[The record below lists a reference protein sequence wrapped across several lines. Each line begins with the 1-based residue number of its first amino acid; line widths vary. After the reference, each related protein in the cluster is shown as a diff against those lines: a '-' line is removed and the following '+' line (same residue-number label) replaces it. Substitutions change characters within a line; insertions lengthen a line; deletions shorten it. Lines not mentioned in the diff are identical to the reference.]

1 MGNNPDQYRDRL
13 PLPIFLFR
21 LAPQKGFPFK
31 SGRKSSFLNKSSK
44 SQTFLLYLV
53 KYLRMKKFTLLLLLF
68 SQLVFAQF
76 TDINIVKEIH
86 AKNKGLVVS
95 AHPLASEA
103 GAKMMK
109 MGGNAYDAVIATQLA
124 LAVVYPQAGNIGGGG
139 FLVGVKNNGEKF
151 TIDFRETAPEKASK
165 DMYLD
170 KKGNANTDLSQN
182 GRLAVGIPGSVAGY
196 FATLKYAKLPMEK
209 LIQPAIDLAEQG
221 FSITEREA
229 NLLNHQMQF
238 FDQHNTNKTVFQKTA
253 PWKQGDILVQKELAA
268 TLKLIQKEGAKGFY
282 EGKTA
287 ELLVAEMKRGNG
299 IITLNDL
306 KNYKVIERKP
316 LAFNYKGNEVVSMPL
331 PSSGGIL
338 LTQMLKMASF
348 ENLEKYPQNSTQ
360 AVQIMVEAERRAFAD
375 RAEYMGDPEF
385 IQDQTARLI
394 SEEYLKNRWK
404 SFNKNAATPSS
415 EVGKII
421 AQPKE
426 STETTHI
433 SIVDKDGN
441 AVAVTT
447 TLNGLYGSKVVV
459 SGAGF
464 FLNNEMDDF
473 SVKPGVPNMFGAVGG
488 EANSI
493 KPGKRMLSSM
503 TPTIVLKNGKPYIIV
518 GTPGG
523 TTIPTSVFQSI
534 VDVLDFKLSP
544 NMTINSPKF
553 HHQWL
558 PETVMVEKNFP
569 ESTISDLE
577 KLKYKIERIS
587 QLGRTE
593 MIVIDEKGNAVAVA
607 DGRGDDSVAVQ

>member
-1 MGNNPDQYRDRL
+1 MKR
-13 PLPIFLFR
+13 IV
-21 LAPQKGFPFK
+21 
-31 SGRKSSFLNKSSK
+31 
-44 SQTFLLYLV
+44 FLLIISSQ
-53 KYLRMKKFTLLLLLF
+53 FT
-68 SQLVFAQF
+68 FAQF
-76 TDINIVKEIH
+76 TEINIVKEIRT
-86 AKNKGLVVS
+86 KNKGLVVS

-151 TIDFRETAPEKASK
+151 TLDYRETAPEKSSK

-170 KKGNANTDLSQN
+170 KNGKASTDLSQN
-182 GRLAVGIPGSVAGY
+182 GRLAVGIPGSVAGF

-221 FSITEREA
+221 FSITEKEA
-229 NLLNHQMQF
+229 KLLNDKKEN
-238 FDQHNTNKTVFQKTA
+238 FDQHNKITTAFQNKNT
-253 PWKQGDILVQKELAA
+253 WKQGDL
-268 TLKLIQKEGAKGFY
+268 LIQKDLAETLKRIQRDGQKGFY

-287 ELLVAEMKRGNG
+287 ELLIAEMKRGNG
-299 IITLNDL
+299 IISLNEL

-316 LAFNYKGNEVVSMPL
+316 LVFNYKGNEVVSMPL

-338 LTQMLKMASF
+338 LAQMLKMSSF
-348 ENLEKYPQNSTQ
+348 ENLEKFPQNSTE

-375 RAEYMGDPEF
+375 RAEFMGDPDF
-385 IQDQTARLI
+385 IKDQTEMLI
-394 SEEYLKNRWK
+394 SESYLKSRWK
-404 SFNKNAATPSS
+404 NFNKNKATPSS

-433 SIVDKDGN
+433 SIVDKEGN
-441 AVAVTT
+441 AVSVTT

-459 SGAGF
+459 YGAGF

-503 TPTIVLKNGKPYIIV
+503 TPTIVMKNSKPYIIV

-523 TTIPTSVFQSI
+523 TTIPTSVYQSI
-534 VDVLDFKLSP
+534 VNVIDFKLNP
-544 NMTINSPKF
+544 NMAVNTPKF

-558 PETVMVEKNFP
+558 PEIVEVTTNFP
-569 ESTISDLE
+569 ETTISDLE
-577 KLKYKIERIS
+577 KKNYKIERIS
-587 QLGRTE
+587 GIGRTE
-593 MIVIDEKGNAVAVA
+593 MIVVDEQGNATAVA
-607 DGRGDDSVAVQ
+607 DGKGDDSVAIE

>member
-1 MGNNPDQYRDRL
+1 MKKIL
-13 PLPIFLFR
+13 LSFLF
-21 LAPQKGFPFK
+21 L
-31 SGRKSSFLNKSSK
+31 
-44 SQTFLLYLV
+44 SQFA
-53 KYLRMKKFTLLLLLF
+53 
-68 SQLVFAQF
+68 FAQF

-86 AKNKGLVVS
+86 TKDKGLVVS

-103 GAKMMK
+103 GAKILK
-109 MGGNAYDAVIATQLA
+109 MGGNAYDAVIATQYA

-139 FLVGVKNNGEKF
+139 FLVGVKKNGEKF
-151 TIDFRETAPEKASK
+151 TIDFRETAPQKASR

-170 KKGNANTDLSQN
+170 KNGKANTDLSQN
-182 GRLAVGIPGSVAGY
+182 GRLAVGVPGSIAGFY
-196 FATLKYAKLPMEK
+196 ATLKHAKLPMEK

-221 FSITEREA
+221 FALTQKEA
-229 NLLNHQMQF
+229 NLLNNQMDYF
-238 FDQHNTNKTVFQKTA
+238 HQHNKSKTVFQKA
-253 PWKQGDILVQKELAA
+253 IPWKQGDLLIQKELAE
-268 TLKLIQKEGAKGFY
+268 TLRLIQKNGAKGFY

-287 ELLVAEMKRGNG
+287 GLIVQEMKRGNG

-306 KNYKVIERKP
+306 KTYKVVERKP
-316 LAFNYKGNEVVSMPL
+316 ITFNYKGTEIVSMPL

-338 LTQMLKMASF
+338 LAQMLKMSAF
-348 ENLEKYPQNSTQ
+348 ENLEKYQQNSTN
-360 AVQIMVEAERRAFAD
+360 AVQIMVEAERRSFAD
-375 RAEYMGDPEF
+375 RAEYMGDPAF
-385 IQDQTARLI
+385 IKDQTAMLI
-394 SEEYLKNRWK
+394 SDEYLKNRWK
-404 SFNKNAATPSS
+404 SFSFDRATPSS

-421 AQPKE
+421 PQPKE

-433 SIVDKDGN
+433 SIVDKEGN

-493 KPGKRMLSSM
+493 QPGKRMLSSM
-503 TPTIVLKNGKPYIIV
+503 TPTIVMKNSKPYIIV

-523 TTIPTSVFQSI
+523 TTIPTSVYQSI
-534 VDVLDFKLSP
+534 VNIIDFKLNP
-544 NMTINSPKF
+544 NMAVNSPKF

-558 PETVMVEKNFP
+558 PESILFEKNFP

-577 KLKYKIERIS
+577 KKTYKVERDS
-587 QLGRTE
+587 QIGRTE
-593 MIVIDEKGNAVAVA
+593 LILINEDGNAVAVA
-607 DGRGDDSVAVQ
+607 DGRGDDSVAVE

>member
-1 MGNNPDQYRDRL
+1 MKR
-13 PLPIFLFR
+13 IV
-21 LAPQKGFPFK
+21 
-31 SGRKSSFLNKSSK
+31 
-44 SQTFLLYLV
+44 FLLIISSQ
-53 KYLRMKKFTLLLLLF
+53 FT
-68 SQLVFAQF
+68 FAQF
-76 TDINIVKEIH
+76 TEINIVKEIRT
-86 AKNKGLVVS
+86 KNKGLVVS

-151 TIDFRETAPEKASK
+151 TLDYRETAPEKSSK

-170 KKGNANTDLSQN
+170 KNGKASTDLSQN
-182 GRLAVGIPGSVAGY
+182 GRLAVGIPGSVAGFY
-196 FATLKYAKLPMEK
+196 ATLKYAKLPMEK

-221 FSITEREA
+221 FSITEKEA
-229 NLLNHQMQF
+229 KLLNDKKEN
-238 FDQHNTNKTVFQKTA
+238 FDQHNKITTAFQNKNT
-253 PWKQGDILVQKELAA
+253 WKQGDL
-268 TLKLIQKEGAKGFY
+268 LIQKDLAETLKRIQRDGQKGFY

-287 ELLVAEMKRGNG
+287 ELLIAEMKRGNG
-299 IITLNDL
+299 IISLNDL

-316 LAFNYKGNEVVSMPL
+316 LVFNYKGNEVVSMPL

-338 LTQMLKMASF
+338 LAQMLKMSSF
-348 ENLEKYPQNSTQ
+348 ENLEKFPQNSTE

-375 RAEYMGDPEF
+375 RAEFMGDPDF
-385 IQDQTARLI
+385 IKDQTEMLI
-394 SEEYLKNRWK
+394 SESYLKSRWK
-404 SFNKNAATPSS
+404 NFNKNKATPSS

-433 SIVDKDGN
+433 SIVDKEGN
-441 AVAVTT
+441 AVSVTT

-503 TPTIVLKNGKPYIIV
+503 TPTIVMKNSKPYIIV

-523 TTIPTSVFQSI
+523 TTIPTSVYQSI
-534 VDVLDFKLSP
+534 VNVIDFKLNP
-544 NMTINSPKF
+544 NMAVNTPKF

-558 PETVMVEKNFP
+558 PEIVEVTTNFP
-569 ESTISDLE
+569 ETTISDLE
-577 KLKYKIERIS
+577 KKNYKIERIS
-587 QLGRTE
+587 GIGRTE
-593 MIVIDEKGNAVAVA
+593 MIVVDEQGNATAVA
-607 DGRGDDSVAVQ
+607 DGKGDDSVAIE

>member
-1 MGNNPDQYRDRL
+1 
-13 PLPIFLFR
+13 
-21 LAPQKGFPFK
+21 
-31 SGRKSSFLNKSSK
+31 
-44 SQTFLLYLV
+44 
-53 KYLRMKKFTLLLLLF
+53 MKKFSLLLVLISQFAF
-68 SQLVFAQF
+68 SQF
-76 TDINIVKEIH
+76 TDINIVKEIRT
-86 AKNKGLVVS
+86 KGKGLVVS

-103 GAKMMK
+103 GAKIMK
-109 MGGNAYDAVIATQLA
+109 MGGNAYDAIITTQLA

-151 TIDFRETAPEKASK
+151 TIDFREKAPEKASK

-170 KKGNANTDLSQN
+170 KKGNSNTDLSQN
-182 GRLAVGIPGSVAGY
+182 GRLAVGVPGSVAGF

-221 FSITEREA
+221 FAITNKEA
-229 NLLNHQMQF
+229 SLLNNQMEYF
-238 FDQHNTNKTVFQKTA
+238 NQHNKSKTVFQKTS

-268 TLKLIQKEGAKGFY
+268 TLKLIQKNGAKGFY

-287 ELLVAEMKRGNG
+287 QLITQEMKRGNG

-306 KNYKVIERKP
+306 KNYKVVERKP
-316 LAFNYKGNEVVSMPL
+316 LAFNYKNNEIVAMPL

-338 LTQMLKMASF
+338 LAQMLKMASF
-348 ENLEKYPQNSTQ
+348 ENLDQYQQNSTQ

-385 IQDQTARLI
+385 IKDQTAMLI
-394 SEEYLKNRWK
+394 SDEYLKNRWK
-404 SFNKNAATPSS
+404 SYNKKDATPSS

-421 AQPKE
+421 TQPKE

-523 TTIPTSVFQSI
+523 TTIPTSVYQSI
-534 VDVLDFKLSP
+534 VDILDFKLSP
-544 NMTINSPKF
+544 NMTVNSPKF

-569 ESTISDLE
+569 ESTIRDLE
-577 KLKYKIERIS
+577 KMNYKIERES
-587 QLGRTE
+587 QIGRTE

-607 DGRGDDSVAVQ
+607 DGRGDDSVAVE

>member
-1 MGNNPDQYRDRL
+1 
-13 PLPIFLFR
+13 
-21 LAPQKGFPFK
+21 
-31 SGRKSSFLNKSSK
+31 
-44 SQTFLLYLV
+44 
-53 KYLRMKKFTLLLLLF
+53 MKKFTLLLLLF

-109 MGGNAYDAVIATQLA
+109 MGGNAYDAVIATQIA

-229 NLLNHQMQF
+229 NLLNNQMQF
-238 FDQHNTNKTVFQKTA
+238 FDQHNTNKTVFQKTT

-338 LTQMLKMASF
+338 LAQMLKMASF

>member
-1 MGNNPDQYRDRL
+1 
-13 PLPIFLFR
+13 
-21 LAPQKGFPFK
+21 
-31 SGRKSSFLNKSSK
+31 
-44 SQTFLLYLV
+44 
-53 KYLRMKKFTLLLLLF
+53 MKKFTLLLLLF

-229 NLLNHQMQF
+229 NLLNNQMQF

-253 PWKQGDILVQKELAA
+253 PWKQDDILVQKELAA

-338 LTQMLKMASF
+338 LAQMLKMASF
-348 ENLEKYPQNSTQ
+348 ENLENHAQNSTQ

-534 VDVLDFKLSP
+534 VNVLDFKLSP

-569 ESTISDLE
+569 ESTILDLE

-593 MIVIDEKGNAVAVA
+593 MIVIDEKGSAVAVA

>member
-1 MGNNPDQYRDRL
+1 MKR
-13 PLPIFLFR
+13 IF
-21 LAPQKGFPFK
+21 
-31 SGRKSSFLNKSSK
+31 
-44 SQTFLLYLV
+44 FLLIIS
-53 KYLRMKKFTLLLLLF
+53 
-68 SQLVFAQF
+68 SQFGFAQF
-76 TDINIVKEIH
+76 TEINVVKEIRT
-86 AKNKGLVVS
+86 KNKGLVVS

-109 MGGNAYDAVIATQLA
+109 MGGNAYDAAIATQLA

-151 TIDFRETAPEKASK
+151 TLDYRETAPEKSSK

-182 GRLAVGIPGSVAGY
+182 GRLAVGIPGSVAGF
-196 FATLKYAKLPMEK
+196 FATLKYAKLPMK
-209 LIQPAIDLAEQG
+209 DLIQPAIDLAEQG
-221 FSITEREA
+221 FAITEREA
-229 NLLNHQMQF
+229 NLLNDKRES
-238 FDQHNTNKTVFQKTA
+238 FDKNNKNSTAFQNKA
-253 PWKQGDILVQKELAA
+253 AWKQGDLLIQKELAE
-268 TLKLIQKEGAKGFY
+268 TLKRIQKDGEKGFY

-287 ELLVAEMKRGNG
+287 ELLIAEMKRGNG
-299 IITLNDL
+299 IISLNDL

-316 LAFNYKGNEVVSMPL
+316 LVFNYKGNEVVSMPL

-338 LTQMLKMASF
+338 LAQMLKMASF
-348 ENLEKYPQNSTQ
+348 ENLEKYQQNSTD

-375 RAEYMGDPEF
+375 RAEFMGDPNF
-385 IQDQTARLI
+385 IKDQTEMLI
-394 SEEYLKNRWK
+394 SESYLKNRWK
-404 SFNKNAATPSS
+404 SFNKNKATPSS

-441 AVAVTT
+441 AVSVTT

-503 TPTIVLKNGKPYIIV
+503 TPTIVMKNSKPYIIV

-523 TTIPTSVFQSI
+523 TTIPTSVYQSI
-534 VDVLDFKLSP
+534 VNVIDFKLNP
-544 NMTINSPKF
+544 NMAVNAPKF

-558 PETVMVEKNFP
+558 PEVVEVTTNFP
-569 ESTISDLE
+569 ETTIADLQ
-577 KLKYKIERIS
+577 KKNYKIEKIS
-587 QLGRTE
+587 GIGRTE
-593 MIVIDEKGNAVAVA
+593 MIVIDEQGNATAVA
-607 DGRGDDSVAVQ
+607 DGKGDDSVAIE